1 MSDTKECAA
10 WLADPRCLTYSNI
23 LIDSSK
29 ATIEKLPKIHDTVQK
44 FTSPPN
50 PLKFLLPPSSKSPFR
65 IASGFTSFSRI
76 YGVLME
82 KLTCQDIKNYMIKMM
97 QFSGSVSCNDLLG
110 LLQRTLLR
118 LTCNSLSINYNYQ
131 ILMAMSSTS
140 PMPFPLLFNGSSK
153 PKRTHD
159 SNTSFMSFIVPWML
173 QKRNSGQ
180 SITTHTR

>member
-10 WLADPRCLTYSNI
+10 WFADPRCLTYSNI

-29 ATIEKLPKIHDTVQK
+29 ATIEKLQQIHDTVQK

-50 PLKFLLPPSSKSPFR
+50 PQKFLLPPSSKSPFR

-76 YGVLME
+76 YGMLMG
-82 KLTCQDIKNYMIKMM
+82 KLTCQDIKNYMIKM
-97 QFSGSVSCNDLLG
+97 
-110 LLQRTLLR
+110 T

-131 ILMAMSSTS
+131 ILMAMSATS

-173 QKRNSGQ
+173 QTRNSGQ